1 PGRVRYARDL
11 MQRRRVRAETTTMSR
26 LYVAEPV
33 FSPTGAVADH
43 RLAIQ
48 AGLVGQLAA
57 AIANE
62 LGMTAVAP
70 ATGLNEVQQ
79 KWVATVAADL
89 RRAGSRAVVVVGEAQ
104 PPVVHAIAHAINV
117 QLGAVGTTVELTEPV
132 AQPADPQDLVTLTE
146 ELRAGSVELLVIID
160 SNPVF
165 TAPADLNFAE
175 AMKQAKQ
182 VVVLNPYEDETAVQ
196 ASWFIPLAHPLESW
210 SDARAYDGTVSIIQ
224 PLIRPLYSSRTAH
237 ELLAVLNGAIGTTDY
252 DSVRTY
258 WQQQTGLDNAAFD
271 DFFKRALSTGVIE
284 GTRLEPVNV
293 SLVAGLQ
300 LQAPPPTTGLEL
312 LFRPDPAIWDG
323 RFANNGWLQEL
334 PRPMTKLTW
343 DNAALVSPRTA
354 IRLLNLPFDPA
365 SLAAPG
371 RARDQALERLTGEN
385 GRMIDITTPVGT
397 LRMPIWIVPGHADD
411 TITVT
416 LGYGRTHGGRVAEGA
431 GFNVYRLRQSANP
444 WLVAGVSATA
454 VNERYLL
461 VSTQDHWTLEGRDV
475 VRAGEFVRFKED
487 PKYIAKE
494 VYAEKYGS
502 PERKPQYQSL
512 LPGFD
517 YSTGNQWGMVI
528 DLSACI
534 GCNACVVACQAENNI
549 PIVGKNEVARGRE
562 MHWIRIDR
570 YYAGED
576 LDNPEAYLM
585 PMTCAHCEQAPC
597 ELVCPVAATVHD
609 AEGINNMVYN
619 RCVGT
624 KYCSNNCPFKVRRFN
639 FLQYSDLTTESLK
652 LMRNPQVT
660 VRNRGVME
668 KCSYCVQRISAAR
681 IKAKVEGNRPIRDGE
696 VVTACQQVCPT
707 EAIVFGNI
715 NDPNSRVAQLK
726 QQPHNYTV
734 FDELN
739 LKPRTSY
746 LARVHNP
753 EESLDGGHSAG

>member
-1 PGRVRYARDL
+1 AGR
-11 MQRRRVRAETTTMSR
+11 
-26 LYVAEPV
+26 
-33 FSPTGAVADH
+33 
-43 RLAIQ
+43 
-48 AGLVGQLAA
+48 
-57 AIANE
+57 
-62 LGMTAVAP
+62 
-70 ATGLNEVQQ
+70 
-79 KWVATVAADL
+79 
-89 RRAGSRAVVVVGEAQ
+89 
-104 PPVVHAIAHAINV
+104 
-117 QLGAVGTTVELTEPV
+117 
-132 AQPADPQDLVTLTE
+132 
-146 ELRAGSVELLVIID
+146 VELLVIID

-182 VVVLNPYEDETAVQ
+182 SVVLNPYEDETAAQ
-196 ASWFIPLAHPLESW
+196 ATWFIPLSHPLESW

-258 WQQQTGLDNAAFD
+258 WQQQTGLDDAAFD

-284 GTRLEPVNV
+284 GTRLEPVDV
-293 SLVAGLQ
+293 SLVDGVQ
-300 LQAPPPTTGLEL
+300 LQAPPPTTSLEL

-385 GRMIDITTPVGT
+385 GRMIDITTPAGT

-475 VRAGEFVRFKED
+475 VRAGEFARFKED

-609 AEGINNMVYN
+609 AEG
-619 RCVGT
+619 
-624 KYCSNNCPFKVRRFN
+624 
-639 FLQYSDLTTESLK
+639 
-652 LMRNPQVT
+652 
-660 VRNRGVME
+660 
-668 KCSYCVQRISAAR
+668 
-681 IKAKVEGNRPIRDGE
+681 
-696 VVTACQQVCPT
+696 
-707 EAIVFGNI
+707 
-715 NDPNSRVAQLK
+715 
-726 QQPHNYTV
+726 
-734 FDELN
+734 
-739 LKPRTSY
+739 
-746 LARVHNP
+746 
-753 EESLDGGHSAG
+753 